1 MDDETPE
8 EVPPDS
14 QIVSQIGR
22 RAARGGPG
30 APPPRR
36 PPPPPPEVSPWSQG
50 AYLKAQRAPGLH
62 FDSDESDSEDEA
74 AAAAAT
80 VALMKT
86 AGGAKTSSDDDP
98 QTRGLRATATATPP
112 RAADADV
119 ADAAADAAAAMAA
132 ARPTRRSTRAATVA
146 ATRSQ
151 PPAVPPPPTT
161 RGGGDDSRRAKSTAD
176 MLASMF
182 SPPKTRSRA
191 RAGGGGAA
199 EAAPVARQHGP
210 KRGAAAAAAPPA
222 TAAGGAAASEKEKE
236 KPPSAIARR
245 TRSRGGG
252 AAAAAVVAAAPKKKA
267 STKSAGMLDSQVFP
281 DDSRE
286 TRGGIFGAFGRVA
299 GWVMRGGASELVERE
314 PSATRPS
321 EDVQP
326 TAEAEDDTDAGALLA
341 DMTSPRFGA
350 TALKARRETYL
361 RAKETQAAAAAAAPP
376 AARDKVNDERE
387 VEEEGEAVEDG
398 DGDGAFA
405 LFPGMTLGAAADVA
419 AAEAATTPDDLFA
432 RGVRPASAFFE
443 GGAGTAGAGARAT
456 ATAVDVEGTEEDA
469 AAPESIAPTQDAA
482 EGDGETDD
490 DDDDDARGVEQ
501 TLRSSIDQTLPP
513 NPLAAAIVEARFST
527 ERKRRRPRE
536 SVAAAAAATTTDDG
550 GDDDDGDV
558 AVQTLPPNPLAA
570 ALVEARF
577 STERKKRPRETPRE
591 TPPAGA
597 RSAPP
602 RGIAA
607 LVDADDVDDDAA
619 RGGLRRRRKAT
630 APAKSVPYEPPQ
642 SPLEPAAAATLRM
655 LDSPMGSALKAR
667 VEAAQAAE
675 CAREAAAA
683 VVMEATRE
691 LEESEESDRA
701 LKEAAITL
709 TARTAAATTR
719 DADMA
724 AFDDVAAADDEED
737 DDEEEMPLYAN
748 VFETLG
754 IRSSVKKTPAAL
766 RAGQKPFGSGPSRLE
781 GRRLRPSFDT
791 PAAAGGNGEKAT
803 PRRSVLAWLGI
814 ESQE

>member
-1 MDDETPE
+1 M
-8 EVPPDS
+8 
-14 QIVSQIGR
+14 
-22 RAARGGPG
+22 
-30 APPPRR
+30 
-36 PPPPPPEVSPWSQG
+36 
-50 AYLKAQRAPGLH
+50 
-62 FDSDESDSEDEA
+62 
-74 AAAAAT
+74 
-80 VALMKT
+80 
-86 AGGAKTSSDDDP
+86 
-98 QTRGLRATATATPP
+98 
-112 RAADADV
+112 
-119 ADAAADAAAAMAA
+119 
-132 ARPTRRSTRAATVA
+132 
-146 ATRSQ
+146 
-151 PPAVPPPPTT
+151 
-161 RGGGDDSRRAKSTAD
+161 
-176 MLASMF
+176 
-182 SPPKTRSRA
+182 
-191 RAGGGGAA
+191 
-199 EAAPVARQHGP
+199 
-210 KRGAAAAAAPPA
+210 
-222 TAAGGAAASEKEKE
+222 
-236 KPPSAIARR
+236 
-245 TRSRGGG
+245 
-252 AAAAAVVAAAPKKKA
+252 
-267 STKSAGMLDSQVFP
+267 
-281 DDSRE
+281 
-286 TRGGIFGAFGRVA
+286 
-299 GWVMRGGASELVERE
+299 
-314 PSATRPS
+314 
-321 EDVQP
+321 
-326 TAEAEDDTDAGALLA
+326 
-341 DMTSPRFGA
+341 
-350 TALKARRETYL
+350 
-361 RAKETQAAAAAAAPP
+361 
-376 AARDKVNDERE
+376 NDERE

-536 SVAAAAAATTTDDG
+536 SVAAAAAAATTDDG

-602 RGIAA
+602 RGRVV
-607 LVDADDVDDDAA
+607 VDADDVDDDAA

-642 SPLEPAAAATLRM
+642 SPLELAAAATLRM

-754 IRSSVKKTPAAL
+754 IRSSVKKDSRGVEGGSEAVRQRPVAA
-766 RAGQKPFGSGPSRLE
+766 RGAATEAVVRYPG
-781 GRRLRPSFDT
+781 GRWRER
-791 PAAAGGNGEKAT
+791 
-803 PRRSVLAWLGI
+803 
-814 ESQE
+814 

>member
-1 MDDETPE
+1 
-8 EVPPDS
+8 
-14 QIVSQIGR
+14 
-22 RAARGGPG
+22 
-30 APPPRR
+30 
-36 PPPPPPEVSPWSQG
+36 
-50 AYLKAQRAPGLH
+50 
-62 FDSDESDSEDEA
+62 
-74 AAAAAT
+74 
-80 VALMKT
+80 
-86 AGGAKTSSDDDP
+86 
-98 QTRGLRATATATPP
+98 
-112 RAADADV
+112 
-119 ADAAADAAAAMAA
+119 
-132 ARPTRRSTRAATVA
+132 
-146 ATRSQ
+146 
-151 PPAVPPPPTT
+151 
-161 RGGGDDSRRAKSTAD
+161 

-210 KRGAAAAAAPPA
+210 KRGAAAAAAAPPA

-341 DMTSPRFGA
+341 DLTSPRFGA

-490 DDDDDARGVEQ
+490 DDDDARGVEQ

-607 LVDADDVDDDAA
+607 LVDADDDDDDAA
-619 RGGLRRRRKAT
+619 RGGRRRRRKAT

-675 CAREAAAA
+675 RAREAAAA

-737 DDEEEMPLYAN
+737 DEEDDDEEEMPLYAN

-781 GRRLRPSFDT
+781 GRRLRPAFDT

>member
-80 VALMKT
+80 VALVKT

-161 RGGGDDSRRAKSTAD
+161 RGGGDDSRRAKSAAD

-252 AAAAAVVAAAPKKKA
+252 GAAAAVVAAAPKKKA

-398 DGDGAFA
+398 DDDGAFA

-490 DDDDDARGVEQ
+490 DDDDARGVEQ

-536 SVAAAAAATTTDDG
+536 SVAAAAATTTTDDG

-642 SPLEPAAAATLRM
+642 SPLELAAAATLRM

-791 PAAAGGNGEKAT
+791 PAAAGENGEKAT

>member
-1 MDDETPE
+1 
-8 EVPPDS
+8 
-14 QIVSQIGR
+14 
-22 RAARGGPG
+22 
-30 APPPRR
+30 
-36 PPPPPPEVSPWSQG
+36 
-50 AYLKAQRAPGLH
+50 
-62 FDSDESDSEDEA
+62 
-74 AAAAAT
+74 
-80 VALMKT
+80 
-86 AGGAKTSSDDDP
+86 
-98 QTRGLRATATATPP
+98 
-112 RAADADV
+112 
-119 ADAAADAAAAMAA
+119 
-132 ARPTRRSTRAATVA
+132 
-146 ATRSQ
+146 
-151 PPAVPPPPTT
+151 
-161 RGGGDDSRRAKSTAD
+161 
-176 MLASMF
+176 
-182 SPPKTRSRA
+182 
-191 RAGGGGAA
+191 
-199 EAAPVARQHGP
+199 
-210 KRGAAAAAAPPA
+210 
-222 TAAGGAAASEKEKE
+222 
-236 KPPSAIARR
+236 
-245 TRSRGGG
+245 
-252 AAAAAVVAAAPKKKA
+252 
-267 STKSAGMLDSQVFP
+267 MLDSQVFP

-376 AARDKVNDERE
+376 AARDEVNDERE

-501 TLRSSIDQTLPP
+501 TLRSSIDQSLPP

-536 SVAAAAAATTTDDG
+536 SVAAAAATTTTDDG

-619 RGGLRRRRKAT
+619 RGGRRRRRKAT

-642 SPLEPAAAATLRM
+642 SPLELAAAATLRM

-675 CAREAAAA
+675 RAREAAAA

-781 GRRLRPSFDT
+781 GRRLRPAFDT